1 MNVNQ
6 LIDMII
12 RTVVRRAVNGGVN
25 AGFDA
30 VSNLGRKSRKAPPP
44 EQSEPDPERERIREM
59 RQARRAARDR
69 EEI

>member
-30 VSNLGRKSRKAPPP
+30 MSNLGRKSRKAPPP
-44 EQSEPDPERERIREM
+44 EQHDPERERIREM
-59 RQARRAARDR
+59 RQARRAARS
-69 EEI
+69 EQEL